1 MQTNKLE
8 ILKREQ
14 LTEIEGI
21 LEKNYGVEFSLK
33 NFLVLK
39 SEREEK
45 IWLASKEIDT
55 LDLRNLPVNSVGMN
69 FGKIKR
75 NDKINLTVEGSQ
87 LVGKA
92 ATKNIAIINDKEKFL
107 SGSDVEPGKLIS
119 CDLNNFVIVKHSG
132 EVLGSGILRENT
144 IENLLPISRRIQ
156 FTRSKP

>member
-1 MQTNKLE
+1 MHTDKLE
-8 ILKREQ
+8 ILKRER
-14 LTEIEGI
+14 LTEIEDI
-21 LEKNYGVEFSLK
+21 LEKNYGVKFPLK
-33 NFLVLK
+33 DFLVLK
-39 SEREEK
+39 SEKEEK

-69 FGKIKR
+69 FGKMKR

-107 SGSDVEPGKLIS
+107 SGSDVEPVKLIS

-144 IENLLPISRRIQ
+144 IENLIPISRRIQ